1 MIAVDPVSV
10 PNPGHIPSP
19 SPDGFDF
26 QRATRTSQSEQ
37 AIPLGGMPRAL
48 REAAESC
55 GLDVTSEL
63 FNEALRYAR
72 EGHLRLARERLQ
84 VLLCMAPDDG
94 EARLVLARIH
104 VAGQRWSEALAALDE
119 AASCGV
125 DVPSSLRRAVEDHLQ
140 SQHAAEDEQKT
151 AVRAREQGEVKA
163 LRSET
168 RRLRSDNAQLGGRV
182 NDLEKEV
189 RRWAWATAGVSG
201 LAILFVASSLLF
213 GGAEPEAAPI
223 PSDAAAQAPPALES
237 PPLAE
242 VRDEPGPAAILSPAT
257 EVAAEPLAPAE
268 EPPPIPPVVASPP
281 ESLEHQAL
289 AALTATGGLSGTS
302 LSLRVEAGTATL
314 TGEVDSHAQRKL
326 AESALV
332 SIAGIERV
340 DFTGVAVRARKSGAV
355 HVVAKGDTLS
365 HIAYHWYG
373 DSSITKPIQDANH
386 VDSRTLRI
394 GQELI
399 IPPVE

>member
-10 PNPGHIPSP
+10 PSPGHIPNP

-140 SQHAAEDEQKT
+140 SQHAADDEQKT

-189 RRWAWATAGVSG
+189 RRWAWATAGVSA
-201 LAILFVASSLLF
+201 LAIVFVASSLLF
-213 GGAEPEAAPI
+213 GGGEPEAAPL
-223 PSDAAAQAPPALES
+223 PPDAAAQAPPALES

-242 VRDEPGPAAILSPAT
+242 VRDEPGPAAILSQEPTEPAAT
-257 EVAAEPLAPAE
+257 VVE
-268 EPPPIPPVVASPP
+268 EPVVAPP
-281 ESLEHQAL
+281 PAPIESLEHQGL
-289 AALTATGGLSGTS
+289 AALSAAGGLTGTS
-302 LSLRVEAGTATL
+302 LSLRVDGGTATL

-326 AESALV
+326 AESALL
-332 SIAGIERV
+332 SIDGVERV
-340 DFTGVAVRARKSGAV
+340 DFTGVAIRARTAGAR
-355 HVVAKGDTLS
+355 HVVAQGETLS
-365 HIAYHWYG
+365 HIAYRWYG
-373 DSSITKPIQDANH
+373 DASITKPIQDANH
-386 VDSRTLRI
+386 VDSKTLRI
-394 GQELI
+394 GQELV

>member
-10 PNPGHIPSP
+10 PSPGHIPNP

-119 AASCGV
+119 AAACGV

-140 SQHAAEDEQKT
+140 SQHAADDEQKT

-213 GGAEPEAAPI
+213 GGGSDTK
-223 PSDAAAQAPPALES
+223 PSVPPDAAAQAPPALES

-242 VRDEPGPAAILSPAT
+242 VSDEPGPAAILST
-257 EVAAEPLAPAE
+257 EASAPAAPAVVE
-268 EPPPIPPVVASPP
+268 ETPPPPAPV
-281 ESLEHQAL
+281 ESLEHQGL
-289 AALTATGGLSGTS
+289 AAMNETGALTGTS
-302 LSLRVEAGTATL
+302 LSLRVDDGDATL
-314 TGEVDSHAQRKL
+314 AGVVDSHRQRKL
-326 AESALV
+326 AEAALL
-332 SIAGIERV
+332 SIDGIESV
-340 DFTGVAVRARKSGAV
+340 DFSAVAIRARTQGAR
-355 HVVAKGDTLS
+355 HVVAKGETLS

-373 DSSITKPIQDANH
+373 ESTLVKPIQDANK
-386 VDSRTLRI
+386 VDSKTLRI

-399 IPPVE
+399 IPPIE